1 MWPLPMRMFWL
12 MTWVKRD
19 SSGREKKKCLVL
31 SVGPEGLMQKL
42 MGVPTTGI
50 SGRGVTPVVGE
61 ERVVFSYYVPSGKK
75 RKANVG

>member
-1 MWPLPMRMFWL
+1 
-12 MTWVKRD
+12 
-19 SSGREKKKCLVL
+19 
-31 SVGPEGLMQKL
+31 MQKL

-61 ERVVFSYYVPSGKK
+61 ERVVVSYYVPSGKK